1 MASLLGIGRERLGY
15 PEWRKVSQWLNKEI
29 TAPYPA
35 REEPKLLGIKNPE
48 IPVLKKYDGIASD
61 TFWEK
66 FPKKD
71 LPLKAETKVN
81 VTSLKKKILS
91 AKSKMSRTEFN
102 RAKRLL
108 RNLQNGAE
116 SFQRSPLPPISTR
129 NATSTST

>member
-1 MASLLGIGRERLGY
+1 METGRNRLGF

-35 REEPKLLGIKNPE
+35 QEEPRMPDIKNPE
-48 IPVLKKYDGIASD
+48 LPVLDSYDGVANES
-61 TFWEK
+61 FWEK

-71 LPLKAETKVN
+71 LPLLAETKVN

-91 AKSKMSRTEFN
+91 AKDKMSRTKFN

-108 RNLQNGAE
+108 RNLQH
-116 SFQRSPLPPISTR
+116 FQAKLKSNTLHIKEGGIFI
-129 NATSTST
+129 